1 MTVGKLLELIDE
13 YRSQGALDLDA
24 AVLADI
30 VLENGETVTG
40 SVERIMASGGPSKRT
55 LTIYANEQT

>member
-13 YRSQGALDLDA
+13 YRSQGALELDA
-24 AVLADI
+24 AVVVEI
-30 VLENGETVTG
+30 VVENGETVRG
-40 SVERIMASGGPSKRT
+40 SAAMASAEPSKRI